1 MLAPKIL
8 VMAASLRAGSH
19 NGRLAALVTKELTL
33 AEADVTRISL
43 ADYPLPLLDADLPAA
58 AGPPDHAVKLKR
70 MLGAHQGV
78 FIACPE
84 YTASVPPLLK
94 NAIDWVTRV
103 REDGEPAYAAF
114 KDRVF
119 ALGCAVPAA
128 AGGVHGLMALRQ
140 ILELGCGALVLPEQ
154 INIGR
159 AEAAFDEMDNLKDE
173 DLTADLKDIVRR
185 LIELAGAMPRTT
197 E

>member
-8 VMAASLRAGSH
+8 VMAGSLRAGSP

-43 ADYPLPLLDADLPAA
+43 ADYPLPLLDGELLTTS
-58 AGPPDHAVKLKR
+58 GPPDNAIKLKR

-78 FIACPE
+78 FIASPE
-84 YTASVPPLLK
+84 YTASVTPLLK

-103 REDGEPAYAAF
+103 REGDEPAYAAF
-114 KDRVF
+114 QDRVF

-128 AGGVHGLMALRQ
+128 AGGGSALMALRQ
-140 ILELGCGALVLPEQ
+140 ILELGCGALVIPEQ
-154 INIGR
+154 INVGR
-159 AEAAFDEMDNLKDE
+159 AETAFDDMDNLKDE
-173 DLTADLKDIVRR
+173 ELRTALNDMVRR
-185 LIELAGAMPRTT
+185 LIELAGVMPRTT

>member
-19 NGRLAALVTKELTL
+19 NGRLAALVTKELAL

-43 ADYPLPLLDADLPAA
+43 ADYPLPLLDAELPAA
-58 AGPPDHAVKLKR
+58 AGPPDNAVKLKR

-78 FIACPE
+78 FIASPE

-128 AGGVHGLMALRQ
+128 AGGAHGLMALRQ

-154 INIGR
+154 INVGH
-159 AEAAFDEMDNLKDE
+159 AEAAFDDMDNFKDE
-173 DLTADLKDIVRR
+173 DLTADLKDMVRR
-185 LIELAGAMPRTT
+185 LIELASAMP
-197 E
+197 